1 MDMLIEGLIEIILE
15 CFVEGIIPAS
25 IPHYTDNRKERI
37 GKAIAA
43 IIAFIFVIVWS
54 SIFIAI
60 NNDYR
65 AIMLGIFII
74 IVCALSIIL
83 IYLRA
88 KGISFSLLYSLNF
101 IVLFLSTCFGLTESI
116 VFINTKEVRKYG
128 FFMLAATIIISMIFG
143 TYTAFKI
150 KRYNSEDKKVKDII
164 SNKRYND
171 DVINALDRYKT
182 AIKFGHLEY
191 YNLVHGSLDE
201 LKLIKSEIPVFLYET
216 TKKSFSLIDK
226 GESSSKLKI
235 NDSFVKIYEKNIDR
249 YIYRLVYIKYN
260 YFISKKQGIKEIHP
274 IIKDNIYDKPDIMNN
289 RLVVR
294 GIIENNDHKFAL
306 LKIEADDLF
315 GHRDHYETPGG
326 GVEENESLEFA
337 LKREILEE
345 LGCKIEIRRCIGYI
359 DIEYNL
365 LSRVDRCIFYHAVVK
380 EEAEPTWSEN
390 EKKLIK
396 KIVWLSSD
404 EIKDIYK
411 YYEVAN
417 VGKMIH
423 ERDKAAF
430 NGK

>member
-15 CFVEGIIPAS
+15 CLAEGIIPAS
-25 IPHYTDNRKERI
+25 IPNYTDNRKERI

-43 IIAFIFVIVWS
+43 ILAFIFVIVWS

-143 TYTAFKI
+143 TYTVFKI

-182 AIKFGHLEY
+182 AIEFGHLEY

-201 LKLIKSEIPVFLYET
+201 LKLIKSEIPVFLYKT
-216 TKKSFSLIDK
+216 TKKHL
-226 GESSSKLKI
+226 
-235 NDSFVKIYEKNIDR
+235 
-249 YIYRLVYIKYN
+249 
-260 YFISKKQGIKEIHP
+260 
-274 IIKDNIYDKPDIMNN
+274 
-289 RLVVR
+289 
-294 GIIENNDHKFAL
+294 A
-306 LKIEADDLF
+306 
-315 GHRDHYETPGG
+315 
-326 GVEENESLEFA
+326 
-337 LKREILEE
+337 
-345 LGCKIEIRRCIGYI
+345 
-359 DIEYNL
+359 
-365 LSRVDRCIFYHAVVK
+365 
-380 EEAEPTWSEN
+380 
-390 EKKLIK
+390 
-396 KIVWLSSD
+396 
-404 EIKDIYK
+404 
-411 YYEVAN
+411 
-417 VGKMIH
+417 
-423 ERDKAAF
+423 
-430 NGK
+430 